1 MRRTGMAEEGVPSI
15 GVDIGGTKVLA
26 GAVTA
31 DGDIV
36 EVVRLPTPHRSTSP
50 RVVEDTIVAA
60 VSELQRSTSRPA
72 RAVGVGAAG
81 FVDVEGG
88 GAFAPPPS
96 WRREPPQTPPEH
108 RPSLPV
114 QGDHHA

>member
-1 MRRTGMAEEGVPSI
+1 MRTTGMVEEGVPSI

-26 GAVTA
+26 GAVSA
-31 DGDIV
+31 QGEIV

-60 VSELQRSTSRPA
+60 VSELQRAISHPA

-81 FVDVEGG
+81 FVNREGCVSS
-88 GAFAPPPS
+88 APPLS
-96 WRREPPQTPPEH
+96 WRREPLQTRLEH
-108 RPSLPV
+108 RLSVPV
-114 QGDHHA
+114 